1 MDRFIENDYDEI
13 EDLEDLDE
21 DDAQE
26 LGLTAKEIEV
36 LSHRAE
42 MHVARTVV
50 TWLLRTHRDRSQPSS
65 EFPFREP
72 AVYKPLLEALLQ
84 AGVTEVE
91 DVAHLKPGQVRPLVR
106 VRVRVRVRI
115 IRARVRVRARPRL
128 PAGALPEQLDLRLHL
143 AEGVAQPLP
152 VLLLGVGVRLG

>member
-1 MDRFIENDYDEI
+1 MEKHLDRFIENDYDEI

-72 AVYKPLLEALLQ
+72 AVYKPLLEAFLE

-106 VRVRVRVRI
+106 VRVRVRVRVSLTLTLTRTRTRTLTADGMAKI
-115 IRARVRVRARPRL
+115 
-128 PAGALPEQLDLRLHL
+128 
-143 AEGVAQPLP
+143 
-152 VLLLGVGVRLG
+152 VRLGFMLLPCLLIGGGPQ